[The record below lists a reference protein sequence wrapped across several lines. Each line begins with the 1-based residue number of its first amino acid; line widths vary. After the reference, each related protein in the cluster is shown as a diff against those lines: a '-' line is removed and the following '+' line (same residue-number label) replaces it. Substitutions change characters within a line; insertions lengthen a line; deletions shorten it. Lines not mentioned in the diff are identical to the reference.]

1 MAKRILKEVGLKEKD
16 MCSELERL
24 TKEVNEKKE
33 KQRKCY
39 HEVQELSRIAHHVRE
54 GQRKESDMFA
64 GRRNQ
69 YEI

>member
-1 MAKRILKEVGLKEKD
+1 MR
-16 MCSELERL
+16 SELEQL
-24 TKEVNEKKE
+24 TKEVNQKKE
-33 KQRKCY
+33 EQGKCY

-54 GQRKESDMFA
+54 GQRKKESDIFA